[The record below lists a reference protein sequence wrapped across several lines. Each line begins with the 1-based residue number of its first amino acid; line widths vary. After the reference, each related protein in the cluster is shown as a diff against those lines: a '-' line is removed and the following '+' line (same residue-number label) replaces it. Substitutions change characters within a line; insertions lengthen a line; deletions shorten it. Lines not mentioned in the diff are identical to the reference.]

1 MNIRLHYILH
11 HNPITMSAVPVLIE
25 LEKLAKQVTHTLEE
39 FQKVSKNMDYYLLEC
54 STTEEK
60 YWMQKLRLIRSRVN
74 ILIDEW
80 EMGMQTNQLID
91 ELTDP
96 TKPDNT
102 PETNKQT

>member
-1 MNIRLHYILH
+1 
-11 HNPITMSAVPVLIE
+11 MSAVPVLIE